1 MDEER
6 KAEQKA
12 REFTARQSRR
22 FDAAL
27 RQGKAF
33 GRSDRDLSAQSGN
46 YALAAAAG
54 RQKELA
60 ARQVLM
66 RHGLF
71 PSQFMPYFRFVR
83 HLGAATRLYWAD
95 DFRLVAEAA
104 SARWA
109 GQGCDRKILAEIL
122 YQVFNVSIE
131 DKSEARSQN
140 DEAGAD
146 LTTKTQRHQEED
158 GKPG

>member
-1 MDEER
+1 MDEQP

-12 REFTARQSRR
+12 REFTARQSRK

-27 RQGKAF
+27 RRGKVSPRCD
-33 GRSDRDLSAQSGN
+33 GNMGAQSQN
-46 YALAAAAG
+46 YALAAAVG

-66 RHGLF
+66 RHGLY

-109 GQGCDRKILAEIL
+109 GQGCSREIL
-122 YQVFNVSIE
+122 REILWSVFNVRI
-131 DKSEARSQN
+131 
-140 DEAGAD
+140 G
-146 LTTKTQRHQEED
+146 EE
-158 GKPG
+158 GGSG

>member
-1 MDEER
+1 MDEQR

-12 REFTARQSRR
+12 RDFTARQSRK

-27 RQGKAF
+27 HRGAVSPRCD
-33 GRSDRDLSAQSGN
+33 GNMSAQSRN
-46 YALAAAAG
+46 YAQAAAVG

-71 PSQFMPYFRFVR
+71 PTQFMPYFRFVR

-95 DFRLVAEAA
+95 DFRLVAQAA

-109 GQGCDRKILAEIL
+109 GQGCDRKILSEIL

-131 DKSEARSQN
+131 E
-140 DEAGAD
+140 
-146 LTTKTQRHQEED
+146 
-158 GKPG
+158 KPG

>member
-1 MDEER
+1 MRVGWSGAPGRRQAMDEER

-12 REFTARQSRR
+12 REFTARQSRK

-27 RQGKAF
+27 RRGAVSPRCD
-33 GRSDRDLSAQSGN
+33 GNMGAQSQN
-46 YALAAAAG
+46 YARAAAAG

-83 HLGAATRLYWAD
+83 HLWAATRLYWAD

-109 GQGCDRKILAEIL
+109 GQGCDRKILSEIL

-131 DKSEARSQN
+131 E
-140 DEAGAD
+140 
-146 LTTKTQRHQEED
+146 
-158 GKPG
+158 KPG